1 MTLRTLPGDPRRGTP
16 RATPASVG
24 SSSSAEPPHIHA
36 VGEVPE
42 RHADRVV
49 AEMLRWIVAE
59 RQRRKVA
66 LYGILNLTPDSNPQA
81 QQKLA
86 DKLRRLGGEFFPAV
100 ALMKSGKRGR
110 YEIRIMALDGWNR
123 DTQELIFN
131 ANKIPERPQLAA
143 SIIVV
148 KGLGNH
154 QYGVKTV
161 IKLIVSH
168 HSLSRLVQRSQNRT
182 VDDLLAAVTSLF
194 MAYAEAGFQIDGNES
209 RLRFPTNGGDVIARL
224 ERHWDDSGKVI
235 AATITEIDPG
245 GIIS

>member
-16 RATPASVG
+16 QATPASVG
-24 SSSSAEPPHIHA
+24 SSSSSAEPPHIHA

-100 ALMKSGKRGR
+100 ALIKR
-110 YEIRIMALDGWNR
+110 A
-123 DTQELIFN
+123 
-131 ANKIPERPQLAA
+131 P
-143 SIIVV
+143 
-148 KGLGNH
+148 
-154 QYGVKTV
+154 
-161 IKLIVSH
+161 
-168 HSLSRLVQRSQNRT
+168 
-182 VDDLLAAVTSLF
+182 
-194 MAYAEAGFQIDGNES
+194 
-209 RLRFPTNGGDVIARL
+209 GDF
-224 ERHWDDSGKVI
+224 E
-235 AATITEIDPG
+235 
-245 GIIS
+245 